1 MKSSAQNVDSPR
13 VGELAGPW
21 RKFIQLCQDLNFGH
35 VSGIEVSDGCP
46 VRFAR
51 MAKTIVPGKPNGA
64 AGTQPAHLP
73 LHTKWAEFIA
83 DAGARGQ
90 FRIIRLDVDQGLP
103 VKAEIEIPGGALV

>member
-1 MKSSAQNVDSPR
+1 MTSPVQNAHCPR

-21 RKFIQLCQDLNFGH
+21 RKLIQLCQELNFGH
-35 VSGIEVSDGCP
+35 VAGIEVSDGCP

-64 AGTQPAHLP
+64 AGTQLAQLP
-73 LHTKWAEFIA
+73 LHTKWAELIA

-103 VKAEIEIPGGALV
+103 VKAEIEILGGELV